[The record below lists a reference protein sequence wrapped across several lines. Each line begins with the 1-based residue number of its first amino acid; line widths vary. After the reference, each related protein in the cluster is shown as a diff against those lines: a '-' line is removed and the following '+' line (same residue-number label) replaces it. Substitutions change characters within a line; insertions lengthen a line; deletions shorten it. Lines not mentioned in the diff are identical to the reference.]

1 MACNIVNSISNS
13 DGSLTVSPTTGN
25 VVASINV
32 GHANIWSALQT
43 FEPFTSITAMA
54 ILGEQTTSATAMVN
68 IIYTSTDGSGLVTGT
83 YPFIQATAGTDLYIG
98 VEAGNSNVGTAA
110 QRNRNVG
117 VGYQALY
124 SNTTGIQNSA
134 FGVNALYSNTTGIE
148 NSAFGVNA
156 LYSNTTGNY
165 NSAFGVNALYFN
177 TTGNYNSAFGMSAL
191 YSNTTGIENS
201 AFGVNALNSNTTGI
215 QNSAFGISAL
225 NSNTTG
231 IQNSAFG
238 IGALSSNITG
248 NYNSAFGMSA
258 LYSNTTGNYN
268 LAFGVDALYNFNDT
282 SSSDDYLTALG
293 FQAGYNYTGTER
305 NNIVIGHNF
314 GVAGE
319 SNMLRIGNSQ
329 LGAGYG
335 QVAFSTLNL
344 KGFGLSP
351 IYGLDNRH
359 GLTAVDASAITLY
372 TTTAASQ
379 LYKLT
384 ARILATAGTTPSAT
398 YSVKWTEGGAVITK
412 TLTISAIDTD
422 AGLSAI
428 LIQPDSATAITV
440 QLTAISGTGTTVNVA
455 ATLEEIA

>member
-1 MACNIVNSISNS
+1 
-13 DGSLTVSPTTGN
+13 
-25 VVASINV
+25 
-32 GHANIWSALQT
+32 
-43 FEPFTSITAMA
+43 
-54 ILGEQTTSATAMVN
+54 
-68 IIYTSTDGSGLVTGT
+68 
-83 YPFIQATAGTDLYIG
+83 
-98 VEAGNSNVGTAA
+98 
-110 QRNRNVG
+110 
-117 VGYQALY
+117 
-124 SNTTGIQNSA
+124 
-134 FGVNALYSNTTGIE
+134 
-148 NSAFGVNA
+148 
-156 LYSNTTGNY
+156 
-165 NSAFGVNALYFN
+165 
-177 TTGNYNSAFGMSAL
+177 
-191 YSNTTGIENS
+191 
-201 AFGVNALNSNTTGI
+201 VNALNSNTTGI

-238 IGALSSNITG
+238 IGALSSNTTG